1 MIARFNPRRLAGPL
15 LAALAWIA
23 PALIALPL
31 GSGCATSQ
39 VAVETRSTL
48 DLSLRRRQ
56 ETEAGSG
63 RWKAL
68 ETKAAWDATKTAAVI
83 CDMWDRHWCRAATAR
98 VAEMAPRMNA
108 LLVELRRRGVLI
120 IHCPSGT
127 MKHYADHPGRKLALA
142 APKVKTEIPLRG
154 WYNLDSKREAPLP
167 IQIKD
172 ECDCEPRCSRGGVWK
187 KQIELLRIEDGDAL
201 ADGAE
206 AFYLMKQ
213 RGVTNVL
220 VMGVHVNMCVLGR
233 PFAIRQLITQGM
245 RVALVRDLTDSI
257 YHPKLKPYV
266 DHFTGTDLVV
276 GHIETYWCPTV
287 TSDQVLGG
295 APFRFAE
302 DKRQTPRSR

>member
-1 MIARFNPRRLAGPL
+1 MFTQFSPRKLTGSL
-15 LAALAWIA
+15 LAALAWIG
-23 PALIALPL
+23 PALFALPH
-31 GSGCATSQ
+31 GSGFAGAEI
-39 VAVETRSTL
+39 AVETRSL
-48 DLSLRRRQ
+48 DLTLHRRQ
-56 ETEAGSG
+56 ETEAGDG
-63 RWKAL
+63 RWTIR
-68 ETKAAWDATKTAAVI
+68 ETKVAWDGAKTAAVI

-98 VAEMAPRMNA
+98 VAEMAPRMNE
-108 LLVELRRRGVLI
+108 LLTELRRRGTLI

-127 MKHYADHPGRKLALA
+127 MKHYTDHPGRKLALA
-142 APKVKTEIPLRG
+142 APKAKTEIPLRR
-154 WYNLDSKREAPLP
+154 WYNLDPKREAPLP

-187 KQIELLRIEDGDAL
+187 KQIDILKIEEGDAL

-206 AFYLMKQ
+206 AFHLMKQ

-233 PFAIRQLITQGM
+233 PFAIRQLVTQGM

-276 GHIETYWCPTV
+276 GHIEKYWCPTV

-302 DKRQTPRSR
+302 DKRPTPRSR